1 VINIERKK
9 ITVLGAGESGLQS
22 AIFLKKKNANVFLSE
37 LKKKDGFEETIKC
50 LTEYQIPFEFG
61 SHDWERISTSEF
73 VVISPGI
80 PPPAPICMKLVE
92 AGIPIWSE
100 IELAYRFCRG
110 KMIAVTGTSGKTTV
124 TTLITRVLN
133 AGGFSAV
140 SCGNIG
146 NSFIREVGQMTPD
159 TVAVI
164 EISSFQLTYV
174 HQFCPYVAIILN
186 VSANHYDWHENYE
199 SYLNAKWR
207 MFEKQTADDYALIN
221 VENEDCVRKAL
232 SLKSQVL
239 YFEGDLGQNPNFAVV
254 EQVARLFHVDPK
266 IVQGVLKNFSGL
278 EHRMEEVGSFF
289 GVRYINDSKST
300 TIASLKWA
308 LLRSGSEIVLIA
320 GGRFKGGDFK
330 ELRKLVRDR
339 VKFVV
344 AIGEAKNLIHE
355 AYADLVPVF
364 MTGSFEDALRV
375 ARGAAKNGQTVL
387 FSPACASFD
396 MFKNYKD
403 RGEQFKRIVKS
414 WQPLTTDKKLMEVRD
429 SP

>member
-1 VINIERKK
+1 
-9 ITVLGAGESGLQS
+9 
-22 AIFLKKKNANVFLSE
+22 
-37 LKKKDGFEETIKC
+37 
-50 LTEYQIPFEFG
+50 
-61 SHDWERISTSEF
+61 
-73 VVISPGI
+73 
-80 PPPAPICMKLVE
+80 MKLVE

-403 RGEQFKRIVKS
+403 RGQRFKDEVS
-414 WQPLTTDKKLMEVRD
+414 KL
-429 SP
+429 